1 MSTFLDR
8 TIEELR
14 ILEIDPESEKY
25 KCLVAF
31 AKCCDEDTSEARS
44 LRMSVYRISNSI
56 PLTPLTGSEE
66 EWETVDGVVRN
77 KRCHR
82 VVKEGEV
89 CYDKEAIVFY
99 TIEENGQPI
108 NSITEGSKVVIE
120 YRKSITE
127 DSKVVIEFPYH
138 VNTIYKK

>member
-1 MSTFLDR
+1 MSTFLER

-14 ILEIDPESEKY
+14 ILDIDPESEKY

-31 AKCCDEDTSEARS
+31 AKCCDQDTQEAPMI
-44 LRMSVYRISNSI
+44 RMSVYRISNNM

-66 EWETVDGVVRN
+66 EWETVDNIVRN

-99 TIEENGQPI
+99 TIGENGQP
-108 NSITEGSKVVIE
+108 S
-120 YRKSITE
+120 KSITE
-127 DSKVVIEFPYH
+127 DSKVAIEFPYS
-138 VNTIYKK
+138 VNTIYQKIGE